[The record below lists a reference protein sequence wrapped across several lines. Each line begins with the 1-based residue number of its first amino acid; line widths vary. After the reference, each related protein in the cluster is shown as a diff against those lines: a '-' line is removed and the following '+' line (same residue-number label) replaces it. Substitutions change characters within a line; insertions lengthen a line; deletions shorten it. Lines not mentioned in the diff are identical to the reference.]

1 VAHRV
6 FGLRRE
12 EEAVA
17 KRLSGRQEG
26 RKAGRQIVRG
36 DREDVCAHEYEYE
49 YVDGVPTRAAKTSA
63 AFP

>member
-1 VAHRV
+1 M
-6 FGLRRE
+6 
-12 EEAVA
+12 A